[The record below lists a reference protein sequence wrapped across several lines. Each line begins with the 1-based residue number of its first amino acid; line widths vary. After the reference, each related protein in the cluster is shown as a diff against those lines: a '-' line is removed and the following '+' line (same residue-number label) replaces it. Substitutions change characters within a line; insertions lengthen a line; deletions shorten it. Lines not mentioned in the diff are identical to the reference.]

1 MEWADISCIL
11 HFVLAQCICDIIS
24 LLESEEEE
32 EEITEDSP
40 AVTSENSTA
49 KQTDLNKTPSES
61 QNIPEQTAADQEQ
74 TITNT
79 ANINDTVE
87 EADDDR

>member
-1 MEWADISCIL
+1 M
-11 HFVLAQCICDIIS
+11 AQCICDIIS

-32 EEITEDSP
+32 EGITEDSP

-49 KQTDLNKTPSES
+49 KQTDLNNTPAESENVS
-61 QNIPEQTAADQEQ
+61 EQTTADQEQ
-74 TITNT
+74 TIANT

>member
-1 MEWADISCIL
+1 MEWQTYL
-11 HFVLAQCICDIIS
+11 VFVLAQCICDITS

-32 EEITEDSP
+32 EEIIEDSP

-49 KQTDLNKTPSES
+49 KQTDLNNTPAESE
-61 QNIPEQTAADQEQ
+61 NIPEQTTADQEQ
-74 TITNT
+74 TITNS

>member
-1 MEWADISCIL
+1 MEWQTYL
-11 HFVLAQCICDIIS
+11 VFVLAQCICDITS

-32 EEITEDSP
+32 EEITEDGP
-40 AVTSENSTA
+40 ALTSENSTA
-49 KQTDLNKTPSES
+49 KQTDLNNTPAESENVS
-61 QNIPEQTAADQEQ
+61 EQTTADQEQ

-79 ANINDTVE
+79 AYINDTVE

>member
-1 MEWADISCIL
+1 MY
-11 HFVLAQCICDIIS
+11 FVLAQCICDITS

-32 EEITEDSP
+32 EEIIEDSP

-49 KQTDLNKTPSES
+49 KQTDLNNTPAESE
-61 QNIPEQTAADQEQ
+61 NIPEQTTADQEQ

-79 ANINDTVE
+79 AYINDTVE

>member
-1 MEWADISCIL
+1 MEWQTYL
-11 HFVLAQCICDIIS
+11 VFVLAQCICDIIS

-49 KQTDLNKTPSES
+49 KQTDLNNTPAESE
-61 QNIPEQTAADQEQ
+61 NIPGQTTADQEH
-74 TITNT
+74 TITNA
-79 ANINDTVE
+79 ANIDTVE

>member
-1 MEWADISCIL
+1 MEWQIYL
-11 HFVLAQCICDIIS
+11 VFVLAQCICDITS

-32 EEITEDSP
+32 EEIIEDSP
-40 AVTSENSTA
+40 AFTSENSTA
-49 KQTDLNKTPSES
+49 KQTDCNKTPSES
-61 QNIPEQTAADQEQ
+61 QNIPDQTAGDQEQ

>member
-1 MEWADISCIL
+1 MEWQTYL
-11 HFVLAQCICDIIS
+11 VFVLARCICDIIS

-40 AVTSENSTA
+40 AFTSENLTA
-49 KQTDLNKTPSES
+49 KQTDLNNTPAESE
-61 QNIPEQTAADQEQ
+61 NIPDQTAADQEQ

-79 ANINDTVE
+79 AYINDTVE